1 MSQIEFYAPVKNMK
15 GELEKGSGVVMRKK
29 NYRAPNGAVL
39 REGVQESYKIVHPRD
54 YEKNPPKDAELAN
67 INAFTDSK
75 RLASE
80 IIRSQRYTDDELNA
94 MTAEQRAH
102 VAELRRQLES
112 YRTRFYAQFKQPD
125 PEAPFEKKL
134 KPGATTLRR
143 KQYLKLDNF
152 IQALIRNKSSH
163 K

>member
-80 IIRSQRYTDDELNA
+80 IIRSERYTDDELNA

-125 PEAPFEKKL
+125 LEAPLEKKL

>member
-80 IIRSQRYTDDELNA
+80 IIRSERYTDEELNA

-125 PEAPFEKKL
+125 PEAPLEKKL

>member
-15 GELEKGSGVVMRKK
+15 GELEKGSGVVMRQKK
-29 NYRAPNGAVL
+29 YRAPNGAVL

-80 IIRSQRYTDDELNA
+80 IIRSERYTDDELNA

-125 PEAPFEKKL
+125 TEAPLEKKL

>member
-75 RLASE
+75 RLSSE
-80 IIRSQRYTDDELNA
+80 IIRSERYTDDELNA

-125 PEAPFEKKL
+125 TEAPLEKKL

>member
-80 IIRSQRYTDDELNA
+80 IIRSE
-94 MTAEQRAH
+94 
-102 VAELRRQLES
+102 
-112 YRTRFYAQFKQPD
+112 RFH
-125 PEAPFEKKL
+125 
-134 KPGATTLRR
+134 
-143 KQYLKLDNF
+143 
-152 IQALIRNKSSH
+152 IV
-163 K
+163 